1 MRDKPE
7 YAIGDVVQVF
17 NPATDLYQWIEIER
31 VIEVKGARVLVA
43 NGAYY
48 CACMVNMDAVAM
60 PENIATARAKTF

>member
-7 YAIGDVVQVF
+7 YAAGDVVEVF
-17 NPATDLYQWIEIER
+17 NPATDLYLWIEIER

-48 CACMVNMDAVAM
+48 CACMVNVEAVAM
-60 PENIATARAKTF
+60 PENVATLKMF